1 MYPKI
6 QSIYQFLYSKISQFI
21 IHQRSGNQDQNAIT
35 LRYHCAC
42 FRQGFDSSIPYP
54 HSSRELRKRERHFR
68 GRLHKRTSRTR
79 YASLHVPIQN
89 ATNAVRNA
97 LTLVAQINFAAF
109 ENAETTFADL
119 QSRIALT
126 QRALEGTDAK
136 SFEGAAT
143 RTVERQ
149 GKPFTGLAF
158 LTQIS
163 IPNFYFHI
171 SIAYAILRSNGVQ
184 LGKQDYLNGGQEAWL
199 FYWFW
204 NSRWKLKGYCC

>member
-1 MYPKI
+1 MP
-6 QSIYQFLYSKISQFI
+6 SLYDTTVPAFVRGLTALSHILTVAENFAKENGISEADFT
-21 IHQRSGNQDQNAIT
+21 SA
-35 LRYHCAC
+35 
-42 FRQGFDSSIPYP
+42 
-54 HSSRELRKRERHFR
+54 
-68 GRLHKRTSRTR
+68 RL
-79 YASLHVPIQN
+79 APDMLPFMFQIQN
-89 ATNAVRNA
+89 TTNAVRNA

-184 LGKQDYLNGGQEAWL
+184 LGKQDYLNGGQEA
-199 FYWFW
+199 
-204 NSRWKLKGYCC
+204 